1 MEDNEKVFSVTY
13 EIVCIPD
20 ITLIKNRIGSTGGLG
35 GLLELHN
42 SFLRIWNKK
51 CLMSNVSLHLFYEY
65 IPSEDDRSE
74 EIKCFIMIRSNSKIE
89 EDTVRLFES
98 HPLIK
103 KYRVNRVQ
111 DFENEVSE
119 KKKYCKCS
127 VLMKNEVFT
136 MELEDDDSQ
145 MKYTIP
151 NWEVN
156 DAAHLYEMFTVMKA
170 IKKKSLYRVD
180 LYPVDYAIN
189 LRNVIQTIKHTLN
202 SNTDKN
208 DFYSSKNREISKVI
222 ESYENVVGKVEKSP
236 HYIMNV
242 FSFADTDGDSKI
254 VLDSVCAEALR
265 EGSYKVITFD
275 GKYDALSWL
284 KFEDCDC
291 VKSKRDNN
299 SSLIHI
305 IQKGEKGWKVCRD
318 IAKNF
323 TLNFLPVLFVQKEI
337 IPFFRLPIVDD
348 GEDVPIKMD
357 SEFTPEE
364 SQNTIKIGKNKK
376 ELMLKYPIELLNKHA
391 FICGVPGSG
400 KTYTMLHMVT
410 ELHKNKIPF
419 MVMEPAKKEYR
430 AIYNYGK
437 EMFDI
442 MLFSPHMNTLFPLR
456 VNMMEFPEG
465 ITLSEH
471 INVLMNVFEST
482 FELGGPVYNLLD
494 KSIGLAYEKYGWNE
508 YNENDGSK
516 EYPCLEE
523 LRDIFTEQVEK
534 TTYNGNFKGDLKSF
548 LNVRLEGL
556 MRRDAGEVFNVKK
569 STIKP
574 EDWISKSSIIE
585 MEDMGEKNRNF
596 LTLLLCN
603 YIREELKII
612 KKKNA
617 DDANKNPN
625 HVIFI
630 EEAHNVIANTAEQ
643 SGSNINPKISA
654 TKFIVDMLAEVRAL
668 RESIVIADQLPSS
681 MAQEVMKNTGLK
693 IALRMSSQDERE
705 YISSTISASPVQ
717 IDNLS
722 RYEKGKSLVFFEKME
737 KAMEVQICKWEGDD
751 NPKSDEE
758 LANQMFKSTISAYKK
773 QIIDL
778 NEEIQLSQF
787 LLIQQN
793 RKIQKMLDTIN
804 DDVIENYKSMY
815 KLDGPEVGQVRKK
828 CDEQLSEIKQMEESK
843 KINNKKMDK
852 AYSDRAL
859 LRNII
864 NDFEKEN

>member
-1 MEDNEKVFSVTY
+1 MEDNEKIFSVTY

-51 CLMSNVSLHLFYEY
+51 CLMSNASLHLFYEY
-65 IPSEDDRSE
+65 IPLEDDRSE
-74 EIKCFIMIRSNSKIE
+74 EIKCFIMIRSNSEIE

-119 KKKYCKCS
+119 KKKYSKCS
-127 VLMKNEVFT
+127 ILMKNEVFT
-136 MELEDDDSQ
+136 RELEDDDSQ

-180 LYPVDYAIN
+180 LYPVDYAVN

-523 LRDIFTEQVEK
+523 LRDIFTDQVEK

-815 KLDGPEVGQVRKK
+815 KLDVPEVGQVRKK

>member
-51 CLMSNVSLHLFYEY
+51 CLMSNASLHLFYEY

-299 SSLIHI
+299 SPLIHI

>member
-51 CLMSNVSLHLFYEY
+51 CLMSNASLHLFYEY

-275 GKYDALSWL
+275 GKYDALFWL

>member
-51 CLMSNVSLHLFYEY
+51 CLMSNASLHLFYEY

-291 VKSKRDNN
+291 IKSKRDNN

-523 LRDIFTEQVEK
+523 LRDIFTDQVEK

-643 SGSNINPKISA
+643 SGSNINP
-654 TKFIVDMLAEVRAL
+654 TTEL
-668 RESIVIADQLPSS
+668 
-681 MAQEVMKNTGLK
+681 
-693 IALRMSSQDERE
+693 E
-705 YISSTISASPVQ
+705 YIKQGNIVTEFDVSKNIKVDFEAS
-717 IDNLS
+717 
-722 RYEKGKSLVFFEKME
+722 
-737 KAMEVQICKWEGDD
+737 
-751 NPKSDEE
+751 NP
-758 LANQMFKSTISAYKK
+758 
-773 QIIDL
+773 
-778 NEEIQLSQF
+778 IQ
-787 LLIQQN
+787 
-793 RKIQKMLDTIN
+793 
-804 DDVIENYKSMY
+804 
-815 KLDGPEVGQVRKK
+815 
-828 CDEQLSEIKQMEESK
+828 
-843 KINNKKMDK
+843 
-852 AYSDRAL
+852 
-859 LRNII
+859 II
-864 NDFEKEN
+864 NDYLGNSNIKYTITSELFVELLNMQLINRHYDNLIQNHKCLICGKKCKNGRSICYRHIEIEK

>member
-51 CLMSNVSLHLFYEY
+51 CLMSNASLHLLYEY

>member
-1 MEDNEKVFSVTY
+1 MEDNEKIFSVTY

-51 CLMSNVSLHLFYEY
+51 CLMSNASLHLFYEY

-119 KKKYCKCS
+119 KKKYSKCS

-136 MELEDDDSQ
+136 RELEDDDSQ

-180 LYPVDYAIN
+180 LYPVDYAVN

-523 LRDIFTEQVEK
+523 LRDIFTDQVEK

-574 EDWISKSSIIE
+574 ENWISKSSIIE

>member
-51 CLMSNVSLHLFYEY
+51 CLMSNASLHLFYEY

-705 YISSTISASPVQ
+705 YISSTISASTVQ
-717 IDNLS
+717 IDSLS

>member
-51 CLMSNVSLHLFYEY
+51 CLMSNASLHLFYEY

-722 RYEKGKSLVFFEKME
+722 RYEKGKSLVFLKKWKKRWKFKYVNGREMTIQRVMKNW
-737 KAMEVQICKWEGDD
+737 QIRC
-751 NPKSDEE
+751 
-758 LANQMFKSTISAYKK
+758 LNQ
-773 QIIDL
+773 L
-778 NEEIQLSQF
+778 F
-787 LLIQQN
+787 LLI
-793 RKIQKMLDTIN
+793 K
-804 DDVIENYKSMY
+804 
-815 KLDGPEVGQVRKK
+815 
-828 CDEQLSEIKQMEESK
+828 
-843 KINNKKMDK
+843 NK
-852 AYSDRAL
+852 
-859 LRNII
+859 
-864 NDFEKEN
+864 

>member
-1 MEDNEKVFSVTY
+1 
-13 EIVCIPD
+13 
-20 ITLIKNRIGSTGGLG
+20 
-35 GLLELHN
+35 
-42 SFLRIWNKK
+42 
-51 CLMSNVSLHLFYEY
+51 
-65 IPSEDDRSE
+65 
-74 EIKCFIMIRSNSKIE
+74 MIRSNSKIE

>member
-1 MEDNEKVFSVTY
+1 MEDNEKIFSVTY

-51 CLMSNVSLHLFYEY
+51 CLMSNASLHLFYEY

-103 KYRVNRVQ
+103 KYRVSRVQ

-119 KKKYCKCS
+119 KKKYSKCS

-136 MELEDDDSQ
+136 QELEDDDSQ

-180 LYPVDYAIN
+180 LYPVDYAVN
-189 LRNVIQTIKHTLN
+189 LRNLIQTIKHTLN

-265 EGSYKVITFD
+265 EGSYKVVTFD
-275 GKYDALSWL
+275 GKYNALSWL

-299 SSLIHI
+299 SSIIHI
-305 IQKGEKGWKVCRD
+305 IQKGEKGWKICRD

-437 EMFDI
+437 EMLDI
-442 MLFSPHMNTLFPLR
+442 MLFSPHMNTLFPLH

-523 LRDIFTEQVEK
+523 LRDIFTDQVEK

-815 KLDGPEVGQVRKK
+815 KLDGPEVGQVKKK

-852 AYSDRAL
+852 AYFDRAL

>member
-1 MEDNEKVFSVTY
+1 MEDNEKIFSVTY

-51 CLMSNVSLHLFYEY
+51 CLMSNASLHLFYEY

-119 KKKYCKCS
+119 KKKYSKCS

-136 MELEDDDSQ
+136 RELEDDDSQ

-180 LYPVDYAIN
+180 LYPVDYAVN

-523 LRDIFTEQVEK
+523 LRDIFTDQVEK

-828 CDEQLSEIKQMEESK
+828 CDEQLSKIKQMEESK

>member
-1 MEDNEKVFSVTY
+1 MEDNEKIFSVTY

-51 CLMSNVSLHLFYEY
+51 CLMSNASLHLLYEY

-119 KKKYCKCS
+119 KKKYSKCS

-136 MELEDDDSQ
+136 QELEDDDSQ

-180 LYPVDYAIN
+180 LYPVDYAVN

-265 EGSYKVITFD
+265 EGSYKVVTFD
-275 GKYDALSWL
+275 GKYNALSWL

-299 SSLIHI
+299 SSIIHI
-305 IQKGEKGWKVCRD
+305 IQKGEKGWKICRD

-364 SQNTIKIGKNKK
+364 SQNTIKTGKNKK

-437 EMFDI
+437 EMLDI
-442 MLFSPHMNTLFPLR
+442 MLFSPHMNTLFPLH

-523 LRDIFTEQVEK
+523 LRDIFTDQVEK

-612 KKKNA
+612 KKKNV

-778 NEEIQLSQF
+778 NEEIQLSQI

-843 KINNKKMDK
+843 KINNKKIDK

>member
-51 CLMSNVSLHLFYEY
+51 CLMSNASLHLFYEY

-668 RESIVIADQLPSS
+668 REMIYLRYLLTCSEKPGQQFSEQEIIKIIKICSEIYAIEPENVLCKKLIEELTLLMKKRLGKELENIAK
-681 MAQEVMKNTGLK
+681 AK
-693 IALRMSSQDERE
+693 MSNNS
-705 YISSTISASPVQ
+705 YISDI
-717 IDNLS
+717 
-722 RYEKGKSLVFFEKME
+722 
-737 KAMEVQICKWEGDD
+737 
-751 NPKSDEE
+751 
-758 LANQMFKSTISAYKK
+758 
-773 QIIDL
+773 
-778 NEEIQLSQF
+778 
-787 LLIQQN
+787 QN
-793 RKIQKMLDTIN
+793 RI
-804 DDVIENYKSMY
+804 
-815 KLDGPEVGQVRKK
+815 
-828 CDEQLSEIKQMEESK
+828 
-843 KINNKKMDK
+843 
-852 AYSDRAL
+852 DRE
-859 LRNII
+859 RYN
-864 NDFEKEN
+864 

>member
-1 MEDNEKVFSVTY
+1 MEDNEKIFSVTY

-51 CLMSNVSLHLFYEY
+51 CLMSNASLHLLYEY

-119 KKKYCKCS
+119 KKKYSKCS

-136 MELEDDDSQ
+136 QELEDDDSQ

>member
-1 MEDNEKVFSVTY
+1 MEDNEKIFSVTY

-51 CLMSNVSLHLFYEY
+51 CLMSNASLHLFYEY

-103 KYRVNRVQ
+103 KYRVSRVQ

-119 KKKYCKCS
+119 KKKYSKCS

-136 MELEDDDSQ
+136 QELEDDDSQ

-180 LYPVDYAIN
+180 LYPVDYAVN

-265 EGSYKVITFD
+265 EGSYKVVTVD
-275 GKYDALSWL
+275 GKYNALSWL

-299 SSLIHI
+299 SSIIHI
-305 IQKGEKGWKVCRD
+305 IQKGEKGWKICRD

-437 EMFDI
+437 EMLDI
-442 MLFSPHMNTLFPLR
+442 MLFSPHMNTLFPLH

-523 LRDIFTEQVEK
+523 LRDIFTDQVEK

-815 KLDGPEVGQVRKK
+815 KLDGPEVGQVKKK

-852 AYSDRAL
+852 AYFDRAL

>member
-51 CLMSNVSLHLFYEY
+51 CLMSNASLHLFYEY

-722 RYEKGKSLVFFEKME
+722 RYEKGESLFFFEKME

>member
-1 MEDNEKVFSVTY
+1 MEDNEKIFSVTY

-51 CLMSNVSLHLFYEY
+51 CLMSNASLHLFYEY

-103 KYRVNRVQ
+103 KYRVSRVQ

-119 KKKYCKCS
+119 KKKYSKCS

-136 MELEDDDSQ
+136 QELEDDDSQ

-180 LYPVDYAIN
+180 LYPVDYAVN

-265 EGSYKVITFD
+265 EGSYKVVTFD
-275 GKYDALSWL
+275 GKYNALSWL

-299 SSLIHI
+299 SSIIHI
-305 IQKGEKGWKVCRD
+305 IQKGEKGWKICRD

-437 EMFDI
+437 EMLDI
-442 MLFSPHMNTLFPLR
+442 MLFSPHMNTLFPLH

-523 LRDIFTEQVEK
+523 LRDIFTDQVEK

>member
-51 CLMSNVSLHLFYEY
+51 CLMSNASLHLFYEY

-494 KSIGLAYEKYGWNE
+494 KSIGFAYEKYGWNE

>member
-1 MEDNEKVFSVTY
+1 MEDNEKIFSVTY

-51 CLMSNVSLHLFYEY
+51 CLMSNASLHLFYEY

-119 KKKYCKCS
+119 KKKYSKCS

-136 MELEDDDSQ
+136 RELEDDDSQ

-180 LYPVDYAIN
+180 LYPVDYAVN

-437 EMFDI
+437 EMLDI
-442 MLFSPHMNTLFPLR
+442 MLFSPHMNTLFPLH

-523 LRDIFTEQVEK
+523 LRDIFTDQVEK

-815 KLDGPEVGQVRKK
+815 KLDGPEVGQVKKK

-852 AYSDRAL
+852 AYFDRAL

>member
-1 MEDNEKVFSVTY
+1 MEDNEKIFSVTY

-51 CLMSNVSLHLFYEY
+51 CLMSNASLHLFYEY

-119 KKKYCKCS
+119 KKEYSKCS

-136 MELEDDDSQ
+136 QELEDDDSQ

-156 DAAHLYEMFTVMKA
+156 EAAHLYEMFTVMKA

-180 LYPVDYAIN
+180 LYPVDYAVN

-265 EGSYKVITFD
+265 EGSYKVVTFD
-275 GKYDALSWL
+275 GKYNALSWL

-357 SEFTPEE
+357 SEFAPEE

-437 EMFDI
+437 EMLDI

-523 LRDIFTEQVEK
+523 LRDIFTDQVEK

-548 LNVRLEGL
+548 LNVWSY
-556 MRRDAGEVFNVKK
+556 VK
-569 STIKP
+569 I
-574 EDWISKSSIIE
+574 
-585 MEDMGEKNRNF
+585 
-596 LTLLLCN
+596 
-603 YIREELKII
+603 
-612 KKKNA
+612 
-617 DDANKNPN
+617 
-625 HVIFI
+625 
-630 EEAHNVIANTAEQ
+630 
-643 SGSNINPKISA
+643 
-654 TKFIVDMLAEVRAL
+654 
-668 RESIVIADQLPSS
+668 
-681 MAQEVMKNTGLK
+681 
-693 IALRMSSQDERE
+693 
-705 YISSTISASPVQ
+705 
-717 IDNLS
+717 
-722 RYEKGKSLVFFEKME
+722 
-737 KAMEVQICKWEGDD
+737 
-751 NPKSDEE
+751 
-758 LANQMFKSTISAYKK
+758 
-773 QIIDL
+773 
-778 NEEIQLSQF
+778 
-787 LLIQQN
+787 
-793 RKIQKMLDTIN
+793 
-804 DDVIENYKSMY
+804 
-815 KLDGPEVGQVRKK
+815 
-828 CDEQLSEIKQMEESK
+828 
-843 KINNKKMDK
+843 
-852 AYSDRAL
+852 
-859 LRNII
+859 
-864 NDFEKEN
+864 

>member
-1 MEDNEKVFSVTY
+1 
-13 EIVCIPD
+13 
-20 ITLIKNRIGSTGGLG
+20 
-35 GLLELHN
+35 
-42 SFLRIWNKK
+42 
-51 CLMSNVSLHLFYEY
+51 
-65 IPSEDDRSE
+65 
-74 EIKCFIMIRSNSKIE
+74 
-89 EDTVRLFES
+89 
-98 HPLIK
+98 
-103 KYRVNRVQ
+103 
-111 DFENEVSE
+111 
-119 KKKYCKCS
+119 
-127 VLMKNEVFT
+127 
-136 MELEDDDSQ
+136 
-145 MKYTIP
+145 
-151 NWEVN
+151 
-156 DAAHLYEMFTVMKA
+156 
-170 IKKKSLYRVD
+170 
-180 LYPVDYAIN
+180 
-189 LRNVIQTIKHTLN
+189 
-202 SNTDKN
+202 
-208 DFYSSKNREISKVI
+208 
-222 ESYENVVGKVEKSP
+222 
-236 HYIMNV
+236 
-242 FSFADTDGDSKI
+242 
-254 VLDSVCAEALR
+254 
-265 EGSYKVITFD
+265 
-275 GKYDALSWL
+275 
-284 KFEDCDC
+284 
-291 VKSKRDNN
+291 
-299 SSLIHI
+299 
-305 IQKGEKGWKVCRD
+305 
-318 IAKNF
+318 
-323 TLNFLPVLFVQKEI
+323 
-337 IPFFRLPIVDD
+337 
-348 GEDVPIKMD
+348 
-357 SEFTPEE
+357 
-364 SQNTIKIGKNKK
+364 
-376 ELMLKYPIELLNKHA
+376 
-391 FICGVPGSG
+391 
-400 KTYTMLHMVT
+400 
-410 ELHKNKIPF
+410 
-419 MVMEPAKKEYR
+419 
-430 AIYNYGK
+430 
-437 EMFDI
+437 MFDI

-722 RYEKGKSLVFFEKME
+722 RYEKGKSLVFLKKWKKRWKFKYVNGREMTIQRVMKNW
-737 KAMEVQICKWEGDD
+737 QIRC
-751 NPKSDEE
+751 
-758 LANQMFKSTISAYKK
+758 LNQ
-773 QIIDL
+773 L
-778 NEEIQLSQF
+778 F
-787 LLIQQN
+787 LLI
-793 RKIQKMLDTIN
+793 K
-804 DDVIENYKSMY
+804 
-815 KLDGPEVGQVRKK
+815 
-828 CDEQLSEIKQMEESK
+828 
-843 KINNKKMDK
+843 NK
-852 AYSDRAL
+852 
-859 LRNII
+859 
-864 NDFEKEN
+864 

>member
-1 MEDNEKVFSVTY
+1 MEDNEKIFSVTY

-51 CLMSNVSLHLFYEY
+51 CLMSNASLHLFYEY

-103 KYRVNRVQ
+103 KYRVSRVQ

-119 KKKYCKCS
+119 KKKYSKCS

-136 MELEDDDSQ
+136 QELEDDDSQ

-180 LYPVDYAIN
+180 LYPVDYAVN

-357 SEFTPEE
+357 SEFAPEE

-828 CDEQLSEIKQMEESK
+828 CDEQLSEIKQMEENK

>member
-51 CLMSNVSLHLFYEY
+51 CLMSNASLHLFYEY

-787 LLIQQN
+787 FLIQQN

>member
-51 CLMSNVSLHLFYEY
+51 CLMSNASLHLFYEY

-751 NPKSDEE
+751 NPRDIC
-758 LANQMFKSTISAYKK
+758 LIFSTTASLRKMTDIVWYTAWH
-773 QIIDL
+773 L
-778 NEEIQLSQF
+778 NLRLS
-787 LLIQQN
+787 
-793 RKIQKMLDTIN
+793 
-804 DDVIENYKSMY
+804 
-815 KLDGPEVGQVRKK
+815 
-828 CDEQLSEIKQMEESK
+828 SET
-843 KINNKKMDK
+843 
-852 AYSDRAL
+852 
-859 LRNII
+859 
-864 NDFEKEN
+864 

>member
-51 CLMSNVSLHLFYEY
+51 CLMSNASLHLFYEY

-705 YISSTISASPVQ
+705 YIIRQPRQ
-717 IDNLS
+717 
-722 RYEKGKSLVFFEKME
+722 
-737 KAMEVQICKWEGDD
+737 
-751 NPKSDEE
+751 
-758 LANQMFKSTISAYKK
+758 QM
-773 QIIDL
+773 
-778 NEEIQLSQF
+778 
-787 LLIQQN
+787 
-793 RKIQKMLDTIN
+793 
-804 DDVIENYKSMY
+804 
-815 KLDGPEVGQVRKK
+815 DGMWR
-828 CDEQLSEIKQMEESK
+828 
-843 KINNKKMDK
+843 
-852 AYSDRAL
+852 
-859 LRNII
+859 
-864 NDFEKEN
+864 